1 MIDSHRIRL
10 TLFGVLVLGLFAAL
24 LSRLWYLQVLTEEQF
39 QVQASQNLFRT
50 VSTPAARGR
59 ILDVNGNVLVG
70 NRVTNIVE
78 VDKSEL
84 WEQLPEPSGR
94 RELAVELAREISR
107 TGRLVKAKAIEDAFN
122 DPKFGPFD
130 SIPIASDVNEKFAI
144 LLGERIEDFPGVS
157 VGTTLVREYPY
168 AELAAHIL
176 GYVGAINEEEIA
188 TRRNHPKAYS
198 RNDEIGKVGVES
210 TFEDV
215 LRGVPGEIVKE
226 VDARNEVVNVEIISE
241 PQPGQD
247 IVLTID
253 INLQALVERELAVGI
268 ERARNLPVSSAD
280 KDFVQD
286 ESDTYLAPAGAMV
299 LLDPDGAKVRAMAS
313 YPTFD
318 PQVFVGGISSDKYDR
333 LFGEASFAPLFNR
346 AIQGE
351 YSPGST
357 FKPITAY
364 AAMDTGML
372 GPRGFLDVNEFTLDG
387 GFFRIPGCETDDCVF
402 QNAGREEFGD
412 VDLRRSLAV
421 SSDVFFYQLAY
432 QFDARRGF
440 SSTGI
445 QEGARKF
452 GLGSATGIAL
462 PLEASGRIP
471 DPESRRLQ
479 HEEKPE
485 AFPDPTWRAGDTLNS
500 SIGQGDVAATPLQM
514 ANAYATLA
522 NGGTV
527 YAPQIVAEILDPVT
541 DQPVSSF
548 SSRIS
553 KQLYMPDE
561 IRNPLIDGLRAVL
574 TDEKGTAS
582 AAFSDFPLDRW
593 PLAAKTGTVETLGK
607 QDSSAFAAFGP
618 LPAPKFAAFTYV
630 EQGGFG
636 AATSGP
642 IVREVFRAIANDDV
656 AIVPTAQEIREYY
669 QQFVASDEVDET
681 SVPTGDIAEDIV
693 RGLAAVNVDAEDET
707 PLLVRSTP
715 TTVPT
720 VAAAAAETEPAPAEA
735 PIAEPTSVI
744 AVEPTATELVG
755 ERDTEERTTD
765 PATATDGADN

>member
-39 QVQASQNLFRT
+39 QVQASQNLFRE

-84 WEQLPEPSGR
+84 WEQLPEASRR

-122 DPKFGPFD
+122 DQKYGPFD
-130 SIPIASDVNEKFAI
+130 SIPIATDVNEKFAI
-144 LLGERIEDFPGVS
+144 LLGERLEDFPGVS

-168 AELAAHIL
+168 AELAAHVL
-176 GYVGAINEEEIA
+176 GYVGPINEEELVS
-188 TRRNHPKAYS
+188 RRNHPKSYG
-198 RNDEIGKVGVES
+198 RNDEIGKGGVEV

-215 LRGVPGEIVKE
+215 LRGVPGEIIKE
-226 VDARNEVVNVEIISE
+226 VDARNEVVNVEVISE

-253 INLQALVERELAVGI
+253 INLQALVERELADGI
-268 ERARNLPVSSAD
+268 EAARKLPVGSAD

-286 ESDTYLAPAGAMV
+286 ENDTYLAPAGAMV

-318 PQVFVGGISSDKYDR
+318 PQLFVGGIGADEFRR
-333 LFGEASFAPLFNR
+333 LNSEETFAPLFNR
-346 AIQGE
+346 AIQGA

-364 AAMDTGML
+364 ASMDTGML

-387 GFFRIPGCETDDCVF
+387 GFYRIPGCETDDCVF

-412 VDLRRSLAV
+412 VDLRRAIAV
-421 SSDVFFYQLAY
+421 SSDVYFYQLAH

-440 SSTGI
+440 SATGI

-452 GLGSATGIAL
+452 GLGSSTGVAL
-462 PLEASGRIP
+462 PFESPGRMP

-479 HEEKPE
+479 HEANPA
-485 AFPDPTWRAGDTLNS
+485 AFPDPTWRSGDTLNT
-500 SIGQGDVAATPLQM
+500 SIGQGDVATTPLQM

-527 YAPQIVAEILDPVT
+527 YAPQIVSEILDPVT

-548 SSRIS
+548 SPRVSN
-553 KQLYMPDE
+553 QLYMPDE

-574 TDEKGTAS
+574 TDEKGTAL
-582 AAFSDFPLDRW
+582 AAFEDFPNDRW
-593 PLAAKTGTVETLGK
+593 PIAAKTGTVETLGK

-618 LPAPKFAAFTYV
+618 LPNPQYAAFTYV

-636 AATSGP
+636 AATAGP
-642 IVREVFRAIANDDV
+642 IMREVLRAIANDDV

-669 QQFVASDEVDET
+669 QQFVASDDDEDQA
-681 SVPTGDIAEDIV
+681 VPTGDIAEDII
-693 RGLAAVNVDAEDET
+693 RGLAPIEAGTGEE
-707 PLLVRSTP
+707 PSLLVRSEP
-715 TTVPT
+715 EPEPD
-720 VAAAAAETEPAPAEA
+720 VADAGADPEPDAAPADN
-735 PIAEPTSVI
+735 PIAEPTAVI
-744 AVEPTATELVG
+744 AVEPAETES
-755 ERDTEERTTD
+755 
-765 PATATDGADN
+765 PAATAEATAEPAAGDS